1 MSKELT
7 TYNSAKVSVI
17 VGGFSSSGLAEGS
30 FVTAEL
36 PPHES
41 SKKWLKRRRGQRMRG
56 VVASKYV
63 PMYF

>member
-1 MSKELT
+1 MLFFLWVHLSDELRS
-7 TYNSAKVSVI
+7 NI
-17 VGGFSSSGLAEGS
+17 V
-30 FVTAEL
+30 TEL
-36 PPHES
+36 PPQES